1 MPRRELVW
9 THGAIEQ
16 FAELLKRRK
25 DVAGV
30 RKCVEQHLLAA
41 ANDLENVAKK
51 WGGPMEDLWLYR
63 FRCDDL
69 RDGKTIALLSDILQ
83 IVRRCEEV
91 LQHLLAAAND
101 LENVAKKCDCLAVSQ
116 IIATEAIKPKVLH

>member
-30 RKCVEQHLLAA
+30 RKCVEQHLLVA

-69 RDGKTIALLSDILQ
+69 RDGKTIALYLQ
-83 IVRRCEEV
+83 AELEPRNGTVG
-91 LQHLLAAAND
+91 LLGCGTIP
-101 LENVAKKCDCLAVSQ
+101 L
-116 IIATEAIKPKVLH
+116 